1 MSNSKNTKASTLA
14 LVQAL
19 IAGTQKHSP
28 NGQFTLGNASY
39 TAASLITLFESLAN
53 AMIAESAAEGAAKE
67 AVLAVRNTGADV
79 RPLMGTYK
87 KYLQATYGN
96 AVQTLADYGLTPA
109 KVAKPLTVKALSAKV
124 QLNEA
129 TRKARGTVGPK
140 KRLEI
145 KGSIATP
152 AEDSSPVVPA
162 ALPAKPTAQGSCA
175 AVTSRSL

>member
-1 MSNSKNTKASTLA
+1 MSNSKNTKAATLA
-14 LVQAL
+14 SVQAL

-39 TAASLITLFESLAN
+39 TTASLTQLFESWVN
-53 AMIAESAAEGAAKE
+53 AMLAENAAEGAAKE
-67 AVLAVRNTGADV
+67 AVLANRNAGAAA
-79 RPLMGTYK
+79 RPVIGTYK
-87 KYLQATYGN
+87 KYLQATLGN

-162 ALPAKPTAQGSCA
+162 ALPAKPTAQG
-175 AVTSRSL
+175 